1 MKMHEVVTTLLACN
15 AFSTKSFT
23 YPIMEKTQS
32 NILLSSVTS
41 RIHITDSMALEW
53 HISLA
58 VYSIHIVTTSLHYL
72 SAPRQDQQLD
82 EDRLVTSDKLRC
94 LDYLGLSYIST
105 HVYNWSTILANDCC
119 VPRHRP
125 VPWPPSWEMNTD
137 SNQHPPSYRTE
148 KTLNCHELSI
158 IGLRFSVFLEIR
170 W

>member
-58 VYSIHIVTTSLHYL
+58 VYTLSRQVYTTYQL
-72 SAPRQDQQLD
+72 QDKINNLMKID
-82 EDRLVTSDKLRC
+82 
-94 LDYLGLSYIST
+94 
-105 HVYNWSTILANDCC
+105 
-119 VPRHRP
+119 
-125 VPWPPSWEMNTD
+125 
-137 SNQHPPSYRTE
+137 
-148 KTLNCHELSI
+148 
-158 IGLRFSVFLEIR
+158 
-170 W
+170 